1 MAETQQTTT
10 AVATDRVRDR
20 LPIFSALH
28 VLGFGY
34 AEIGR
39 LLGVSTVSVH
49 HWAIGKK
56 PLPPLRHATLIWLT
70 GVLIGRFGNAQ
81 LKTRYARRSQLARE
95 NAQAWLDLARVEVLE
110 DVGGD
115 FPEEILLQAHELGKQ
130 ALAKLEAQ

>member
-1 MAETQQTTT
+1 MQNTASQR
-10 AVATDRVRDR
+10 AVAIDRASDR
-20 LPIFSALH
+20 LPIFSALQ
-28 VLGFGY
+28 VLGFSH
-34 AEIGR
+34 AQVGR

-49 HWAIGKK
+49 EWATGKK

-95 NAQAWLDLARVEVLE
+95 TAQAWLDLARGEVLE

-115 FPEEILLQAHELGKQ
+115 LPKEILLQAHELGKQ

>member
-1 MAETQQTTT
+1 MTQTQQSTP
-10 AVATDRVRDR
+10 AVATDRVSDR
-20 LPIFSALH
+20 LPVFSALH
-28 VLGFGY
+28 VLGFSY
-34 AEIGR
+34 AELGR

-49 HWAIGKK
+49 HWATGKK

-70 GVLIGRFGNAQ
+70 GVLIGRFGNVR

-95 NAQAWLDLARVEVLE
+95 TAQAWLDLARDEALE

-115 FPEEILLQAHELGKQ
+115 FPGEIILQAHELGKR